1 MGNEMNDST
10 VDDFLDRWHRMV
22 RERDTSAIADLL
34 AEDVKLGAPPYWG
47 TLEGRDLVTYLLT
60 LIIQTIDGFT
70 YHREWRNG
78 AELALE
84 FKGTVGGKNVQGIDL
99 ITVDSDGRV
108 AAIDVPMRPINTVCE
123 LRDKIG
129 PLMEKYFK
137 DLAESANKD

>member
-1 MGNEMNDST
+1 
-10 VDDFLDRWHRMV
+10 
-22 RERDTSAIADLL
+22 
-34 AEDVKLGAPPYWG
+34 
-47 TLEGRDLVTYLLT
+47 VTYLLT

-84 FKGTVGGKNVQGIDL
+84 FKGTVDGQNVQGIDL

-129 PLMEKYFK
+129 PLMEKYFE
-137 DLAESANKD
+137 DLAQSANKG